1 MKKTKDETGFPWLV
15 AHRGAMDEAPENT
28 RSAFDAALA
37 HRIDGLELDVQ
48 MTRDSALVLYHDHDV
63 KKICGRRE
71 SIGERDYKDLRHLD
85 WGGWHSDAFRGEG
98 LLSLDNVVDLYAH
111 RTRLLIKIKSFEEDQ
126 RTGRALELT
135 ARVTDLLDDRVPENY
150 RENIFIL
157 SFDPG
162 VLSYARRRSQRPWKL
177 VLNTN
182 TPHDPL
188 DDSGLAHHLFAY
200 SASIA
205 RLEPSITK
213 RWHDLGKTVMTWT
226 CNTPDAVDRAQALGC
241 DVIMTDR
248 PGWIVEYLHSG
259 NSGR

>member
-1 MKKTKDETGFPWLV
+1 MMKTKDETGFPWLV

-37 HRIDGLELDVQ
+37 YAIDGLELDVQ
-48 MTRDSALVLYHDHDV
+48 MTRDSALVLYHDHDL
-63 KKICGRRE
+63 KKICGSQE
-71 SIGERDYKDLRHLD
+71 SIGDRDHAGLRHLD

-98 LLSLDNVVDLYAH
+98 LLSLADVVTSYVH
-111 RTRLLIKIKSFEEDQ
+111 RTRLLIEIKSFEEDQ
-126 RTGRALELT
+126 RTGR
-135 ARVTDLLDDRVPENY
+135 
-150 RENIFIL
+150 

-162 VLSYARRRSQRPWKL
+162 VLSYARRRSGRPWKL

-182 TPHDPL
+182 TPHEPHDE
-188 DDSGLAHHLFAY
+188 SGLADHLYAY

-205 RLEPSITK
+205 RLEHSITK

-226 CNTPDAVDRAQALGC
+226 CNTTDAVDRARDLGC

-248 PGWIVEYLHSG
+248 PGWAVEYLRSG
-259 NSGR
+259 NSDR

>member
-37 HRIDGLELDVQ
+37 HKIDGLELDVQ
-48 MTRDSALVLYHDHDV
+48 MTRDSALVLYHDHDL
-63 KKICGRRE
+63 KKICGGRE
-71 SIGERDYKDLRHLD
+71 PIAERDYGDLRRLD
-85 WGGWHSDAFRGEG
+85 WGGWHSDAFRGEK
-98 LLSLDNVVDLYAH
+98 LLSLEKAVDLYVN
-111 RTRLLIKIKSFEEDQ
+111 RTRLLIEIKSFEEDQ
-126 RTGRALELT
+126 RTGRSLELT
-135 ARVTDLLDDRVPENY
+135 ARVMDLLDDRVPAAHQN
-150 RENIFIL
+150 NIFIL

-182 TPHDPL
+182 TPHEPR
-188 DDSGLAHHLFAY
+188 DDSGLVNHLYAY

-213 RWHDLGKTVMTWT
+213 RWHDSGKTVMTWT
-226 CNTPDAVDRAQALGC
+226 CNTTDAVGRAHDLEC

-248 PGWIVEYLHSG
+248 PRWIVEYLRPG